1 MSRKLT
7 VVLLAGLVLLLASVQ
22 SGIVSAQ
29 AGSGVYGSGNAFHSP
44 VPSDAAYTYDGRI
57 GTFRQG
63 MQEWGT
69 PVYRVQAGIYTP
81 LVTITN
87 TYSGRVEQWPIPTYA
102 VPASAEDGHLAVI
115 NMGNRMVYEL
125 FAAVWTSPTTISAGG
140 MVVYPLDGDGVT
152 DRPNRRVTASG
163 VANTNGMIIAEDFL
177 NSAGQLDASRTI
189 NHALSLHIPR
199 WMIDPN
205 AFVAPAVGAEA
216 AGTDTSGNG
225 VPMGARFALPRNLN
239 VDSLNVHPFTRE
251 VLRAARDF
259 GLFVTDGTGTPTTS
273 SGQAIGTIEV
283 EPGLLQQLYG
293 VDGNDLIS
301 VVEDEVAGVVAA
313 YGVFRVTVGGNG
325 APMPPA
331 EVIPTQVPPTQVIV
345 PTLVQPTVVPPT
357 VVPPVVQPTVVPPV
371 VQPPVDNNNGGGEG
385 RGNDGGGAPA
395 AVPMSVAG
403 SHAATASTTVAV
415 GTTFVV
421 EFVVDNAVAMHGFVI
436 DCGVSPEEVVEG
448 IDYADGWLFSGN
460 AHVDSQGWS
469 DYLYYTV
476 MQREPVNGTG
486 TVVSVTLEATSA
498 GSATITC
505 ANYAIDVNE
514 MWVAVPFTPLT
525 ITVQ

>member
-1 MSRKLT
+1 MNRKLS
-7 VVLLAGLVLLLASVQ
+7 VVLLAGLVLLLASFQ

-29 AGSGVYGSGNAFHSP
+29 GGSGVYSGSNAFHSP
-44 VPSDAAYTYDGRI
+44 VPSDAAYTYDGRL

-69 PVYRVQAGIYTP
+69 PVYRVQAGVNVP

-102 VPASAEDGHLAVI
+102 VPAVAEDGHLAVI
-115 NMGNRMVYEL
+115 NMGSRMVYEL
-125 FAAVWTSPTTISAGG
+125 FAAVWTSSTTISAGG
-140 MVVYPLDGDGVT
+140 MVAYSLDGDGVT
-152 DRPNRRVTASG
+152 DRANRRVTASG

-177 NSAGQLDASRTI
+177 NSAGQLDASRAI

-205 AFVAPAVGAEA
+205 GFVAPAVGSES

-259 GLFVTDGTGTPTTS
+259 GLFVTDGTGTPTTG

-293 VDGNDLIS
+293 VNGNDLIS
-301 VVEDEVAGVVAA
+301 VVEDEVAGVVAS
-313 YGVFRVTVGGNG
+313 YGVFRVTVGGSSV
-325 APMPPA
+325 PMPPA
-331 EVIPTQVPPTQVIV
+331 EVPTQAPVPTTVVIPTVVPPV
-345 PTLVQPTVVPPT
+345 VVPPT
-357 VVPPVVQPTVVPPV
+357 VVPPVVQPPVEQPPV
-371 VQPPVDNNNGGGEG
+371 VQPPVDNGGNEG
-385 RGNDGGGAPA
+385 RGNDGGAPA
-395 AVPMSVAG
+395 EVPMSVAG
-403 SHAATASTTVAV
+403 SHAATASTTVSV
-415 GTTFVV
+415 GTTFTV
-421 EFVVDNAVAMHGFVI
+421 EFVVDNAVSMYGTVI
-436 DCGVSPEEVVEG
+436 DCGVSSAEVVTG
-448 IDYADGWLFSGN
+448 VDYADGWLFGGDS
-460 AHVDSQGWS
+460 HVDVQTWA

-476 MQREPVNGTG
+476 WQRSPVNGSG
-486 TVVSVTLEATSA
+486 TVVTVTLEALAQGT
-498 GSATITC
+498 ATITC
-505 ANYAIDVNE
+505 NNYAVSVDE
-514 MWVAVPFTPLT
+514 EWVYMPFAPLT